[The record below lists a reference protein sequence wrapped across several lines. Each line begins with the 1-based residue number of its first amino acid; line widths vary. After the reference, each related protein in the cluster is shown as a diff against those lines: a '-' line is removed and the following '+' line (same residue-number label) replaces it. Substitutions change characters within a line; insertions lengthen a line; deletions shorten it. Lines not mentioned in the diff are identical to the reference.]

1 MAKTLS
7 FGVLHLGIAFGVSYA
22 LSGSVAVAG
31 AVTLVEPLC
40 NMVAHYFFD
49 GWWARRE
56 AAKGAARAAVAAS
69 QAPRWSAGEGAV
81 PVRAP
86 SAASAAA
93 MASGPVGSRPQLQI
107 QEQVAHGWALRARLA
122 A

>member
-56 AAKGAARAAVAAS
+56 AAKGAARAAAAAS

-86 SAASAAA
+86 SAA
-93 MASGPVGSRPQLQI
+93 MASGPVGSRPQLQT

>member
-56 AAKGAARAAVAAS
+56 AAKAATRAAAD
-69 QAPRWSAGEGAV
+69 GAV
-81 PVRAP
+81 PRQAP
-86 SAASAAA
+86 SAA
-93 MASGPVGSRPQLQI
+93 PVPAPSQAPVQA
-107 QEQVAHGWALRARLA
+107 QELVAQGWALRARLA

>member
-7 FGVLHLGIAFGVSYA
+7 FGVLHVGIAFGVSYA
-22 LSGSVAVAG
+22 LSGSLAVAG

-56 AAKGAARAAVAAS
+56 VAKGAARAAAA
-69 QAPRWSAGEGAV
+69 GA
-81 PVRAP
+81 RAP
-86 SAASAAA
+86 
-93 MASGPVGSRPQLQI
+93 
-107 QEQVAHGWALRARLA
+107 LRSTA
-122 A
+122 

>member
-7 FGVLHLGIAFGVSYA
+7 FGVLHVGIAFGVSYA

-49 GWWARRE
+49 GWWSRRE
-56 AAKGAARAAVAAS
+56 AARAQAVAA
-69 QAPRWSAGEGAV
+69 E
-81 PVRAP
+81 VRAAGGP
-86 SAASAAA
+86 RGEVVASAPGG
-93 MASGPVGSRPQLQI
+93 GPRM
-107 QEQVAHGWALRARLA
+107 QELVAQDWAFRARLA